1 MKPAIAVRDLTK
13 RFGQVQAL
21 RNGQLTV
28 GQGEIHALL
37 GANGCGKSTLSKI
50 VAGAYAPT
58 SGSVSLDGEP
68 ISFAGPHEAEEAG
81 IALFY
86 QELSL
91 IPKMSV
97 ESNIFLGREPRTKTG
112 FVDRNRMRADTLELL
127 KMFHAAVGDDIKP
140 DARVADLTAGQR
152 QIVEILKVY
161 AKSPRIVIMD
171 EATAAL
177 DGRQV
182 EVFFEILRAKRDEGV
197 STIFISHRLDEV
209 FEICDRVTVMRNGET
224 VAETAVADTTQDE
237 VVRMMVG
244 DVRRAERRTEQKA
257 VSAEPVFKVD
267 NLSGGRL
274 KNVSLSVA
282 PGEIVGLGGLQ
293 GQGQSTLLR
302 TLFGAAPA
310 TAGTTHL
317 EGKPVRVR
325 KPSDAVKHR
334 IAYVSGDRGA
344 DAALPGRSIF
354 ENLAAAVLISERR
367 QLVRAGTLKPRLA
380 EVASAFKTKY
390 ARLTDAIGT
399 LSGGNQQK
407 IFIARWLATNPRV
420 ILLDDPTKGIDLGAK
435 ADLFMLIR
443 KLAEDG
449 VAVLLYSSEES
460 ELLDNCDRIAVF
472 NDGQVVTEL
481 AGPTM
486 DSFHLTRAAYG
497 DA

>member
-1 MKPAIAVRDLTK
+1 MKPAVMVRDLTK
-13 RFGQVQAL
+13 RFGHVHAL

-28 GQGEIHALL
+28 GAGEIHALL

-50 VAGAYAPT
+50 IAGAYAPT
-58 SGSVSLDGEP
+58 SGTVSLDGEAV
-68 ISFAGPHEAEEAG
+68 SFAGPHEAEQAG
-81 IALFY
+81 VALFY

-97 ESNIFLGREPRTKTG
+97 EDNIFLGREPRTRTG
-112 FVDRNRMRADTLELL
+112 FVDRARMRSETLDLL
-127 KMFHAAVGDDIKP
+127 KLFHAAVGDDIRP

-177 DGRQV
+177 DGQQV
-182 EVFFEILRAKRDEGV
+182 EVFFDLLRAKRAEGV

-209 FEICDRVTVMRNGET
+209 FAICDRVTVMRNGET
-224 VAETAVADTTQDE
+224 VAEAAVSETTQDE

-244 DVRRAERRTEQKA
+244 DVRRAERRTEAKTIG
-257 VSAEPVFKVD
+257 AEPVFRVD
-267 NLSGGRL
+267 ALSGGRL

-302 TLFGAAPA
+302 TLFGALPA
-310 TAGTTHL
+310 TAGTLHL
-317 EGKPVRVR
+317 EGKQVRVR
-325 KPSDAVKHR
+325 TPSDAVKHR

-354 ENLAAAVLISERR
+354 ENLAAAVLVSERR
-367 QLVRAGTLKPRLA
+367 KLVRATSLKPRLA
-380 EVASAFKTKY
+380 EVAATFKTKY
-390 ARLTDAIGT
+390 ARLTDPIGT

-443 KLAEDG
+443 KLAENG

-460 ELLDNCDRIAVF
+460 ELLDNCDRVAVF

-481 AGPTM
+481 SGPKM